1 MTIDILTNPDLSRL
15 SAIARFEA
23 MLPKLGKSYAA
34 NRNFD
39 RGSGLHNAVTTLSPW
54 VRHRVVLEQEIV
66 NGVLAAHGFL
76 KAEKFIQ
83 EVFWRTYWKGWLEMR
98 PSVWTEYLSERDQAL
113 EDMAKNKDLS
123 NALAGETGI
132 DCFDYW
138 VRELKETNYLH
149 NHARMWFASIWIFT
163 LKLPWTIGADLF
175 MRFLLDGDPASNT
188 LSWRWVAGLQTQ
200 GKNYLA
206 RADNIKKYTEG
217 RFDPINKLAT
227 FADPI
232 GLSVHPD
239 PIRLEFS
246 EVVDPGIASLLL
258 VHDEDL
264 GLDSLGIL
272 AEDVVGVAIIPSTD
286 GRAAGG
292 VSESVSRFVAKGLKD
307 AVNNFLSNSNVPKYV
322 GTDPGLIKALYSQ
335 TRAQRLVTAYAPIGP
350 TRALL
355 DQLEVAI
362 GDPIQRVT
370 RPWDQECWP
379 HAEKGFFG
387 FKKKIPSL
395 IQALCS

>member
-1 MTIDILTNPDLSRL
+1 MTIDILNNPDLNRL
-15 SAIARFEA
+15 NAITRFEA
-23 MLPKLGKSYAA
+23 MLPKLGKYYAA

-39 RGSGLHNAVTTLSPW
+39 RGRGKHDSVTTLSPW
-54 VRHRVVLEQEIV
+54 VRHRVILEQEIV
-66 NGVLAAHGFL
+66 SRVLTAHGFL

-98 PSVWTEYLSERDQAL
+98 PSIWTDYLTERDQAL
-113 EDMAKNKDLS
+113 LDLAEDNSLS

-138 VRELKETNYLH
+138 VHELKETNYLH
-149 NHARMWFASIWIFT
+149 NHARMWFASIWVFT

-206 RADNIKKYTEG
+206 RAGNIEKYTEG
-217 RFDPINKLAT
+217 RFNPQNKLAT
-227 FADPI
+227 VADPI
-232 GLSVHPD
+232 SLSPHPD

-246 EVVDPGIASLLL
+246 DPVDPGTPSLLL
-258 VHDEDL
+258 VHEEDL
-264 GLDSLGIL
+264 GLDSLGIA

-286 GRAAGG
+286 DRAAGG
-292 VSESVSRFVAKGLKD
+292 VSESVSRFVAEGLKD
-307 AVNNFLSNSNVPKYV
+307 AAHKFLNNANVPEYV
-322 GTDPGLIKALYSQ
+322 GTDPDSIKALYSQ
-335 TRAQRLVTAYAPIGP
+335 TSAQRLVTPYAPIGP
-350 TRALL
+350 TKSLL
-355 DQLEVAI
+355 DQLEI
-362 GDPIQRVT
+362 GICNPIQRVT
-370 RPWDQECWP
+370 RPWDQKCWP
-379 HAEKGFFG
+379 HAKKGFFG

>member
-39 RGSGLHNAVTTLSPW
+39 RGRGLHNAVTTLSPW

-66 NGVLAAHGFL
+66 SGVLAAHGFL

-113 EDMAKNKDLS
+113 GDMEKNKDLS

-217 RFDPINKLAT
+217 RFDPQNKLAT

-246 EVVDPGIASLLL
+246 EVVDPGIPSLLL
-258 VHDEDL
+258 VHEEDL

-322 GTDPGLIKALYSQ
+322 GTDPG
-335 TRAQRLVTAYAPIGP
+335 
-350 TRALL
+350 
-355 DQLEVAI
+355 
-362 GDPIQRVT
+362 
-370 RPWDQECWP
+370 
-379 HAEKGFFG
+379 FN
-387 FKKKIPSL
+387 
-395 IQALCS
+395 